1 MPTPGI
7 RMTGHPEYPDP
18 RTNSQMEDAAQ
29 DSDRRSNVELRELI
43 DQMLQRVREIH
54 RNNPRWDSSERA
66 RAEADLESIMARVRR
81 ETVRSGLDE
90 DASTDA
96 ASRNSVN
103 ERAR

>member
-1 MPTPGI
+1 
-7 RMTGHPEYPDP
+7 MTGHPEHPDP
-18 RTNSQMEDAAQ
+18 KPKSLMEDPAQ

-90 DASTDA
+90 EASTDA
-96 ASRNSVN
+96 ASRNSGN
-103 ERAR
+103 ESVR